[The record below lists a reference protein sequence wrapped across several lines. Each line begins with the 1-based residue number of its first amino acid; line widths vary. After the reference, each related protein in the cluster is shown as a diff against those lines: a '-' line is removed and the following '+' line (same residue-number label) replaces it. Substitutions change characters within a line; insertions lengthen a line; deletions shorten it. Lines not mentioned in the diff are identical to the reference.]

1 MLHRL
6 LLILLLC
13 YGVEKIMSIEQWL
26 WRSWQSSRFWHQRT
40 RVQIQPTA
48 IFIVHLLVNGLEKRT
63 NKENEAG
70 NGTFKK
76 ACVYCTRKICILLK
90 SNSTFLIIYKFVKL
104 VASDLRHD
112 FSDWSLITKRCKN
125 NLDCTIFL
133 SLCVLLTY
141 FRLFV
146 SLFSHRL
153 CFLNG
158 PFPASLSLFSSFLQ
172 KVNRK
177 YWFNKSCR

>member
-1 MLHRL
+1 MLHRW

-76 ACVYCTRKICILLK
+76 ACVYCTRKICILFK

-146 SLFSHRL
+146 ILFSHRL
-153 CFLNG
+153 CFFKWAIPG
-158 PFPASLSLFSSFLQ
+158 LSFFIFVFST
-172 KVNRK
+172 
-177 YWFNKSCR
+177 KSQQEILVQ